1 MASFEDELKRIER
14 PVRRLTSLALFP
26 KKIEVRGAANF
37 VAEGPNIII
46 GNHVGSQ
53 KDVGLLFRIVP
64 RPIFFTANKMIF
76 DRDDFSFLVRLHLQ
90 RHLKGFGPVVHLLLK
105 PFYALV
111 VNFISSHIANVGSIP
126 VDMDGGR
133 AVALRKCE
141 AYLKQG
147 RAIIALQGRGRVDP
161 SDPNPYVKPFRR
173 GASVMAWHLFEKDRI
188 DVPVTPLA
196 IFGTHLP
203 FPIPGTIRVN
213 VGEPMFIRDHLAQ
226 DAVGSIEKFRAAL
239 QGRVTEL
246 LMEIIRRD
254 MASAAIP
261 GIERK
266 NEKSG

>member
-1 MASFEDELKRIER
+1 MGSFEDELKRIER
-14 PVRRLTSLALFP
+14 PIRRLTNLVLFP
-26 KKIEVRGAANF
+26 KKIEVRGAPNF
-37 VAEGPNIII
+37 VAEGPNIIV

-64 RPIFFTANKMIF
+64 RPIFFTANRMIF

-90 RHLKGFGPVVHLLLK
+90 RHLKGFGPVVHLLLN

-111 VNFISSHIANVGSIP
+111 VDFISSHIANVGSIP

-133 AVALRKCE
+133 AAALRKCE

-147 RAIIALQGRGRVDP
+147 RAVVALQGQGRVDP
-161 SDPNPYVKPFRR
+161 KDPNPYIKPFRR
-173 GASVMAWHLFEKDRI
+173 GAAVMAWHLLAEDGI

-196 IFGTHLP
+196 IFGTHLA

-213 VGEPMFIRDHLAQ
+213 VGEPMFIRDRRAP
-226 DAVGSIEKFRAAL
+226 DAVGTIEKFRAAL

-246 LMEIIRRD
+246 FLEIIRRNH
-254 MASAAIP
+254 
-261 GIERK
+261 ERQ
-266 NEKSG
+266 

>member
-1 MASFEDELKRIER
+1 MGVTTMASFEDEFKRIER

-26 KKIEVRGAANF
+26 KKVEVRGAQNF
-37 VAEGPNIII
+37 VTEGPNIIV
-46 GNHVGSQ
+46 GNHVGSH

-76 DRDDFSFLVRLHLQ
+76 DRDDFSSLVRLHLQ
-90 RHLKGFGPVVHLLLK
+90 RHLKGFGPVVHLLLN

-126 VDMDGGR
+126 VDLKGGR
-133 AVALRKCE
+133 AEALRKCE

-147 RAIIALQGRGRVDP
+147 RAIIALQGGGRVDP
-161 SDPNPYVKPFRR
+161 KDPNPYVNPFRR

-213 VGEPMFIRDHLAQ
+213 VGAPMFIRDHLAP
-226 DAVGSIEKFRAAL
+226 DAAGTIERFRAAL
-239 QGRVTEL
+239 EGRVTEL

-254 MASAAIP
+254 SAGP
-261 GIERK
+261 
-266 NEKSG
+266 EKTR